1 MIESA
6 TDWID
11 QDQGTATILVGAL
24 DPKLSM
30 VGDDHAYLSDCQVTE
45 PAKHARSPEVAERL
59 WTLSE
64 QLTKTSRL

>member
-6 TDWID
+6 TDWIN

-24 DPKLSM
+24 DPKLAL
-30 VGDDHAYLSDCQVTE
+30 VGHDQAYLSDCQVAE
-45 PAKHARSPEVAERL
+45 PAAHARSPDMAERL

-64 QLTKTSRL
+64 ELTKTSKL